1 MQCQFFL
8 ALCDV
13 ICGTTKCVAAGLSN
27 MTHSATL
34 SIVRPIP
41 HRGLSR
47 VEAATYIGISASK
60 FDGVGK
66 GRERGTIDDA
76 VAILGICARTVRQLA
91 LFGDLQ
97 GAAKIGRRWTFNLER
112 LREYVKQ
119 KERELCRGAKH
130 PRERSGGGRF
140 SGDGFKP
147 TVVTSDGRY
156 ARTIQSLRSQGEKG
170 KEIDR

>member
-1 MQCQFFL
+1 MSQCQFFL

-60 FDGVGK
+60 FDELVRD
-66 GRERGTIDDA
+66 GRMPSPKRIDGRKMWD
-76 VAILGICARTVRQLA
+76 VRQLDLAFDA
-91 LFGDLQ
+91 LPVEPNL
-97 GAAKIGRRWTFNLER
+97 IRRTVSNRSKSKSEN
-112 LREYVKQ
+112 ESAGKQ
-119 KERELCRGAKH
+119 
-130 PRERSGGGRF
+130 
-140 SGDGFKP
+140 DGCP
-147 TVVTSDGRY
+147 
-156 ARTIQSLRSQGEKG
+156 Q
-170 KEIDR
+170 